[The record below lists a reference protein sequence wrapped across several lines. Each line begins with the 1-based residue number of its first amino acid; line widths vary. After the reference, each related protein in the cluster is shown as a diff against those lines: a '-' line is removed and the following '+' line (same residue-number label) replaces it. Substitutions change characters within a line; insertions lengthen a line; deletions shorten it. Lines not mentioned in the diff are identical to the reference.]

1 MLNDQ
6 PYCGCTGKLTKI
18 KSYCHAL
25 ESTKGTKLINPFD
38 KFPNKIKYDGSK
50 LDMLCNEVGYFNLTR
65 LEKCAELRGSHTLLY
80 RIVHEF
86 NWFVR
91 VINLGYLVDNEEYK
105 YLYDKYSRY
114 SDASLDE
121 LIEQFENY
129 CKERYDK

>member
-1 MLNDQ
+1 MSID
-6 PYCGCTGKLTKI
+6 PYEYFQDT
-18 KSYCHAL
+18 
-25 ESTKGTKLINPFD
+25 
-38 KFPNKIKYDGSK
+38 IKYDGSRLDK
-50 LDMLCNEVGYFNLTR
+50 LSNEIGDFNCTILK
-65 LEKCAELRGSHTLLY
+65 KCADLRGSYILLY

-129 CKERYDK
+129 CKERYGE